1 MSSEQQKVVEPEKNS
16 VFIDIETFKLSEDLN
31 LIFYSGTWCGPCSRI
46 KPFVYEHFENK
57 RTDKKSIP
65 KDTYKKMFQYVP
77 QFVLISDKDA
87 FIDAIQTSDSEKLK
101 EFLSYHNVLP
111 VLPVHPVL
119 NVHSLTELEDF

>member
-1 MSSEQQKVVEPEKNS
+1 MDVSKKIMSSDQKVVEPEK
-16 VFIDIETFKLSEDLN
+16 VVDIETFKLSEDLN

-101 EFLSYHNVLP
+101 EFLSYHNVFH
-111 VLPVHPVL
+111 VQ
-119 NVHSLTELEDF
+119 SLTELEDF